1 MPPIRLFSLHS
12 AIAFILFL
20 FPSAL
25 FSQQHTFIPKRIGAK
40 KVASIDS
47 NGWKATGMFIL
58 NINQSAQSDWGSGG
72 ENFMF
77 GVNGI
82 LNKAIHHRNN
92 KYTFDLYS
100 DIELGFVEAT
110 SFKKIRKTSDRID
123 VTGEIEHS
131 IGTKGHYN
139 YALLAN
145 LNTQLFAGHNYYVGN
160 YPKISSFLSPGKLL
174 LSFGIDYK
182 NITEKSY
189 FSLFISPTTIRWVTK
204 VDDEFYNMKKFGV
217 DSSDKVNTE
226 IGAYFSAHFN
236 AKLSKTT
243 NLISRLDLFSN
254 YKRKPGNIDVLFNNV
269 LSVNINKIFAA
280 TFLFDILY
288 DHDFKTRTQIQ
299 EITGL
304 GLRLK
309 L

>member
-1 MPPIRLFSLHS
+1 MSFTRLFTL
-12 AIAFILFL
+12 ILL
-20 FPSAL
+20 LQSPIL
-25 FSQQHTFIPKRIGAK
+25 FSQQVFIPKRVGAK
-40 KVASIDS
+40 KVSSIDS
-47 NGWKATGMFIL
+47 NGWKSTGMFIL
-58 NINQSAQSDWGSGG
+58 NINQSAQSDWGTGG

-92 KYTFDLYS
+92 KYTFDLYA

-123 VTGEIEHS
+123 VTAEIEHS
-131 IGTKGHYN
+131 IGKRGHYN
-139 YALLAN
+139 YALLGN
-145 LNTQLFAGHNYYVGN
+145 VNTQVFDGHNYYLGD
-160 YPKISSFLSPGKLL
+160 YPKISSFLSPGKFLL
-174 LSFGIDYK
+174 AFGIDYK
-182 NITEKSY
+182 KVTEKSY
-189 FSLFISPTTIRWVTK
+189 FSFFISPSTVRFVTK
-204 VDDEFYNMKKFGV
+204 ADEDFYKLKKFGV

-226 IGAYFSAHFN
+226 IGAYISAHFN

-254 YKRKPGNIDVLFNNV
+254 YKRKPQNIDVLFNNV
-269 LSVNINKIFAA
+269 LTVNINKIFSA
-280 TFLFDILY
+280 TFLFDIVY